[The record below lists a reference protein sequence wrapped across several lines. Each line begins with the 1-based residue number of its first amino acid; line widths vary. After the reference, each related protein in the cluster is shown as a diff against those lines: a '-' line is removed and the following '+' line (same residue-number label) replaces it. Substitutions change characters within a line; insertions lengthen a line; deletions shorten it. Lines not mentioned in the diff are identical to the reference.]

1 MTPKAD
7 SRVVTLNVANVT
19 TEPDSSA
26 ALATQALLG
35 SLVTAGA
42 TSSGF
47 TQIISEDRYTGWIDT
62 ALLAT
67 PLDTSDY
74 LQTTIATLFAE
85 VYSSADAHS
94 EILTKL
100 VVGTQVAIARRPEI
114 GDWVPLLLPVAGGN
128 SKVGY
133 VHRVSLSV
141 THTPASENLT
151 QALGTD
157 LPRQAI
163 VTALG
168 RLAADTAKRLIGT
181 PYLWG
186 GCSPFGIDC
195 SGLTQ
200 LAYKLSGIQLLRD
213 AHQQL
218 SDRRFERVEEGLALS
233 DAALEDGDLVVFS
246 RNADKQPTHIGLAL
260 GDGRFVHARGGLGT
274 RIDSCDAPEYN
285 QTYLG
290 AIRLSA
296 NSEFSIEEA

>member
-47 TQIISEDRYTGWIDT
+47 TQIITEDRYTGWIDT

-67 PLDTSDY
+67 PQDTSDY

-100 VVGTQVAIARRPEI
+100 VVGTQIAIARRPEI

-157 LPRQAI
+157 LPRQVI

-246 RNADKQPTHIGLAL
+246 RREDKQPTHIGLAL

-274 RIDSCDAPEYN
+274 RIDSCDLPEYN

-296 NSEFSIEEA
+296 NSEFSVEEA